1 MITNAN
7 RFIEICIG
15 QNFFKEDESGQ
26 IIGLKNPLIEI
37 YNSNTWPIYFHFEEY
52 EGEIS
57 SVIIERIKND
67 YQSHLNS

>member
-1 MITNAN
+1 LITNAN

-52 EGEIS
+52 ECCCAWLRGG
-57 SVIIERIKND
+57 VLVFRVYIKD
-67 YQSHLNS
+67 EK